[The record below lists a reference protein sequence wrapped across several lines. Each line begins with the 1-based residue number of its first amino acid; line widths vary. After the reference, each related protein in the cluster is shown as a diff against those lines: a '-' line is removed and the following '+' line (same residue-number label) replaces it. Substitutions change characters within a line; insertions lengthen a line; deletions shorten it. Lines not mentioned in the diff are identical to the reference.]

1 MGKSDIVWKN
11 ETICIAF
18 PPHISAEGLSYENI
32 YVFDNLFAAS
42 LTLLNIQIFLIF
54 AISNSLHCL
63 LRRLRISAFVSQALT
78 GVILGPTLLGKTD
91 FFKNTLFP
99 QSSQDNLEL
108 IATIEYA
115 TFMLLVGVKMDV
127 ATVVKSGKKALT
139 TGLATSFF
147 PLFLGLAA
155 QSHKIR
161 NTKNPLAVSRIF
173 AATEVQC
180 FTSFAVVSQVLD
192 DLRLTN
198 SEIGRLALSS
208 SLVTGTC
215 GAILTLALVS
225 KLGVFRNVLNA
236 FGVFFA
242 IFIASYVIRPTLVS
256 LVTKRTTPGE
266 RLNPCWVF
274 VVVAMVGAYQ
284 VFFDVIRQ
292 AFILGP
298 FIFGL
303 FAVPSGPPLGSLMV
317 EILEPIPQALFFP
330 VFVAMTLMKA
340 DLTSVLPWFDDRGY
354 FIALVFWTAILKFV
368 VCLLLTLRYMPVLE
382 SIVLSLIM
390 NAKGV
395 VDISSNAYL
404 RDIPV
409 ISPQLYSLFSLA
421 IIVNATV
428 IPVVLSFL
436 YEPSRRYASK
446 HSRNIATL
454 KPFTELRILACIHKP
469 HNVVLVTK
477 LLDTLCRTE
486 ESVVALFVIH
496 LLEQISHATPVFM
509 SHEKQSKSLLSSSTT
524 VSDTSS
530 PSIDIVFAFNQCERK
545 NIGFTSLQSFTSISQ
560 YKLMQEDIFTL
571 ALDKLV
577 SLILIPF
584 HRKWSLDGR
593 VESDDNVLRALNM
606 RILDTAPCSVGILYD
621 RARHLQ
627 RRDSTVAEEQVDTLS
642 EASSVLSSSRSVCMI
657 YLGGRDDQEAISLA
671 KRMVADQCVHLTII
685 HMVVKEDAQNADRE
699 GDIVLRGFLQETA
712 EHLNVQYLEKF
723 VSDGSETIK
732 LVTSIA
738 SQYDLFVVGRR
749 SDIDID
755 SPQIGGL
762 ANWSEFPELGLIGD
776 LLASND
782 VQTRGSVLVVQQ
794 QKKLSN

>member
-509 SHEKQSKSLLSSSTT
+509 SHEKQSKSF
-524 VSDTSS
+524 SS

-627 RRDSTVAEEQVDTLS
+627 RP
-642 EASSVLSSSRSVCMI
+642 SSVLSSSRSVCMI

>member
-1 MGKSDIVWKN
+1 
-11 ETICIAF
+11 
-18 PPHISAEGLSYENI
+18 
-32 YVFDNLFAAS
+32 
-42 LTLLNIQIFLIF
+42 
-54 AISNSLHCL
+54 
-63 LRRLRISAFVSQALT
+63 
-78 GVILGPTLLGKTD
+78 
-91 FFKNTLFP
+91 
-99 QSSQDNLEL
+99 
-108 IATIEYA
+108 
-115 TFMLLVGVKMDV
+115 MLLVGVKMDV

-208 SLVTGTC
+208 SLVTGLFS
-215 GAILTLALVS
+215 AVIQILTLALVS

-524 VSDTSS
+524 V
-530 PSIDIVFAFNQCERK
+530 DIVFAFNQCERK

-627 RRDSTVAEEQVDTLS
+627 RRDSTVAEEQ
-642 EASSVLSSSRSVCMI
+642 VCMI

>member
-509 SHEKQSKSLLSSSTT
+509 SHEKQI
-524 VSDTSS
+524 SDTSS

-642 EASSVLSSSRSVCMI
+642 SVCMI

>member
-215 GAILTLALVS
+215 GAVRGVIIL
-225 KLGVFRNVLNA
+225 LGSNVLNA

-685 HMVVKEDAQNADRE
+685 HMVVKEDAQNADR
-699 GDIVLRGFLQETA
+699 LA
-712 EHLNVQYLEKF
+712 EQ
-723 VSDGSETIK
+723 
-732 LVTSIA
+732 
-738 SQYDLFVVGRR
+738 
-749 SDIDID
+749 
-755 SPQIGGL
+755 
-762 ANWSEFPELGLIGD
+762 
-776 LLASND
+776 
-782 VQTRGSVLVVQQ
+782 
-794 QKKLSN
+794 

>member
-509 SHEKQSKSLLSSSTT
+509 SHEKQI
-524 VSDTSS
+524 SDTSS

-627 RRDSTVAEEQVDTLS
+627 RRDSTVAEEQ
-642 EASSVLSSSRSVCMI
+642 VLSSSRSVCMI

>member
-208 SLVTGTC
+208 SLVTGLFS
-215 GAILTLALVS
+215 AVIQILTLALVS

-509 SHEKQSKSLLSSSTT
+509 SHEKQI
-524 VSDTSS
+524 SDTSS

-627 RRDSTVAEEQVDTLS
+627 RP
-642 EASSVLSSSRSVCMI
+642 SSVLSSSRSVCMI

-685 HMVVKEDAQNADRE
+685 HMVVKEDAQNADR
-699 GDIVLRGFLQETA
+699 LA
-712 EHLNVQYLEKF
+712 EQ
-723 VSDGSETIK
+723 
-732 LVTSIA
+732 
-738 SQYDLFVVGRR
+738 
-749 SDIDID
+749 
-755 SPQIGGL
+755 
-762 ANWSEFPELGLIGD
+762 
-776 LLASND
+776 
-782 VQTRGSVLVVQQ
+782 
-794 QKKLSN
+794 

>member
-509 SHEKQSKSLLSSSTT
+509 SHEKQI
-524 VSDTSS
+524 SDTSS

-627 RRDSTVAEEQVDTLS
+627 RRDSTVAEEQ
-642 EASSVLSSSRSVCMI
+642 VCMI

>member
-1 MGKSDIVWKN
+1 
-11 ETICIAF
+11 
-18 PPHISAEGLSYENI
+18 
-32 YVFDNLFAAS
+32 
-42 LTLLNIQIFLIF
+42 
-54 AISNSLHCL
+54 
-63 LRRLRISAFVSQALT
+63 
-78 GVILGPTLLGKTD
+78 
-91 FFKNTLFP
+91 
-99 QSSQDNLEL
+99 
-108 IATIEYA
+108 
-115 TFMLLVGVKMDV
+115 MLLVGVKMDV

-208 SLVTGTC
+208 SLVTGLFS
-215 GAILTLALVS
+215 AVIQILTLALVS

-524 VSDTSS
+524 V
-530 PSIDIVFAFNQCERK
+530 DIVFAFNQCERK

-627 RRDSTVAEEQVDTLS
+627 RRDST
-642 EASSVLSSSRSVCMI
+642 SRSVCMI

>member
-1 MGKSDIVWKN
+1 
-11 ETICIAF
+11 
-18 PPHISAEGLSYENI
+18 
-32 YVFDNLFAAS
+32 
-42 LTLLNIQIFLIF
+42 Q
-54 AISNSLHCL
+54 
-63 LRRLRISAFVSQALT
+63 T

-509 SHEKQSKSLLSSSTT
+509 SHEKQSKY
-524 VSDTSS
+524 TSS

-627 RRDSTVAEEQVDTLS
+627 RRDSTVAEEQ
-642 EASSVLSSSRSVCMI
+642 ASVLSSSRSVCMI